1 MATKKPAPIMI
12 PAGEDEMIGRIYSG
26 IKARQDRP
34 MRLSRLGASGI
45 GEECLRKIWMDWRGY
60 DVVDFDG
67 RMLRLFETGNLQEE
81 RIVSDLK
88 NAGYQVYE
96 KDSNGEQFTFTDKTG
111 HFVVKTDGV
120 IKGIPSAENT
130 PHVLEVKTHNK
141 KSFEELEK
149 KGVVISK
156 PMHYYQVQAGML
168 FSGIERGLY
177 LALSKDNEAFYVR
190 RIKPDAHTQN
200 DILKRID
207 ILVNAEIRP
216 ARIGESDEAYPCR
229 WCDFKEVCF
238 DKKPPLKNCRTCEFS
253 KPIEDGKWFCESYAV
268 ELPMETQLTGCEDS
282 YVQKGK

>member
-1 MATKKPAPIMI
+1 MI
-12 PAGEDEMIGRIYSG
+12 PAAEDEMIGQIYSG
-26 IKARQDRP
+26 IKARQARP

-60 DVVDFDG
+60 DSTDFGG
-67 RMLRLFETGNLQEE
+67 RMLRLFETGNLQED

-88 NAGYQVYE
+88 NAGYAVYAE
-96 KDSNGEQFTFTDKTG
+96 DSNGEQFTFTDKTG

-130 PHVLEVKTHNK
+130 PHVLEIKTHNK

-177 LALSKDNEAFYVR
+177 LALCKDNEQFYVR
-190 RIKPDAHTQN
+190 RIKPDTHTQN

-216 ARIGESDEAYPCR
+216 ARIGESPETYPCR

-238 DKKPPLKNCRTCEFS
+238 YQKPPLVNCRTCEYS
-253 KPIEDGKWFCESYAV
+253 KPIEGGKWQCDKLDI
-268 ELPMETQLTGCEDS
+268 ELDLQDQLDACKMYS
-282 YVQKGK
+282 QKGK

>member
-12 PAGEDEMIGRIYSG
+12 PAQEDEMIGRIYSA
-26 IKARQDRP
+26 IKARRNEP
-34 MRLSRLGASGI
+34 MRLSRIGASSI
-45 GEECLRKIWMDWRGY
+45 GDECLRKIWMDWRGY
-60 DVVDFDG
+60 DSVEFDG
-67 RMLRLFETGNLQEE
+67 RMLRLFETGHLQED

-88 NAGYQVYE
+88 AAGYTVYE

-111 HFVVKTDGV
+111 HFVVKLDGV
-120 IKGIPSAENT
+120 IKGVPSAENT
-130 PHVLEVKTHNK
+130 PHVLEAKTHNK
-141 KSFEELEK
+141 KSFDELEK

-177 LALSKDNEAFYVR
+177 LALGKDNEAFYVR

-207 ILVNAEIRP
+207 ILVNSEMRP
-216 ARIGESDEAYPCR
+216 AQIGESDETYPCR

-238 DKKPPLKNCRTCEFS
+238 DKKPPLKNCRTCEYS
-253 KPIEDGKWFCESYAV
+253 RPVEDGKWWCDRNDFN
-268 ELPMETQLTGCEDS
+268 LPMELQLEGCDDYS
-282 YVQKGK
+282 QKGR

>member
-12 PAGEDEMIGRIYSG
+12 PAAENEMIGQIYNG
-26 IKARQDRP
+26 IKARQARP

-60 DVVDFDG
+60 DSTDFDG
-67 RMLRLFETGNLQEE
+67 RMLRLFETGNLQED

-88 NAGYQVYE
+88 TAKYAVYE

-130 PHVLEVKTHNK
+130 PHVLEIKTHNK

-177 LALSKDNEAFYVR
+177 LALCKDNEQFYVR
-190 RIKPDAHTQN
+190 RIKPDTHTQN

-216 ARIGESDEAYPCR
+216 ARIGESPETYPCR

-238 DKKPPLKNCRTCEFS
+238 DQKLPAVNCRTCDYS
-253 KPIEDGKWFCESYAV
+253 RPVEDGKWQCNRLDI
-268 ELPMETQLTGCEDS
+268 ELDLQDQLDACKMYS
-282 YVQKGK
+282 QKGK

>member
-1 MATKKPAPIMI
+1 
-12 PAGEDEMIGRIYSG
+12 
-26 IKARQDRP
+26 
-34 MRLSRLGASGI
+34 
-45 GEECLRKIWMDWRGY
+45 
-60 DVVDFDG
+60 
-67 RMLRLFETGNLQEE
+67 MLRLFETGHLQED

-88 NAGYQVYE
+88 AAGYTVYE

-111 HFVVKTDGV
+111 HFVVKLDGV

-130 PHVLEVKTHNK
+130 PHVLEAKTHNK
-141 KSFEELEK
+141 KSFDELEK

-177 LALSKDNEAFYVR
+177 FALGKDNEAIYVR
-190 RIKPDAHTQN
+190 RIKPDTHTQN

-253 KPIEDGKWFCESYAV
+253 RPVEEGKWWCDHNDFN
-268 ELPMETQLTGCEDS
+268 LPMELQLEGCES

>member
-12 PAGEDEMIGRIYSG
+12 PAAEDEMIGQIYNG
-26 IKARQDRP
+26 IKARQARP
-34 MRLSRLGASGI
+34 MRLSRLGASSI

-60 DVVDFDG
+60 DSTDFDG
-67 RMLRLFETGNLQEE
+67 RMLRLFETGNLQED

-88 NAGYQVYE
+88 AAGYTVYE
-96 KDSNGEQFTFTDKTG
+96 KDSNGEQFTFTDETG

-130 PHVLEVKTHNK
+130 PHVLEIKTHNK

-177 LALSKDNEAFYVR
+177 LALCKDNEQFYVR
-190 RIKPDAHTQN
+190 RIKPDTHTQN

-207 ILVNAEIRP
+207 IIVNAEIRP
-216 ARIGESDEAYPCR
+216 ARIGESPETYPCR
-229 WCDFKEVCF
+229 WCDFKEACF
-238 DKKPPLKNCRTCEFS
+238 DQKSPEVNCRTCEHS
-253 KPIEDGKWFCESYAV
+253 RPIENGKWLCDQLDI
-268 ELPMETQLTGCEDS
+268 ELTLQEQLDACKM
-282 YVQKGK
+282 YLQKGK

>member
-1 MATKKPAPIMI
+1 MI
-12 PAGEDEMIGRIYSG
+12 PAAEDEMIVRIYAG
-26 IKARQDRP
+26 IKKLSDRA

-60 DVVDFDG
+60 DSVEFEG
-67 RMLRLFETGNLQEE
+67 RMLRLFGTGNLQED

-88 NAGYQVYE
+88 NAGYSVYE

-120 IKGIPSAENT
+120 IKGVPSAENT
-130 PHVLEVKTHNK
+130 PHVLEIKTHNK

-177 LALSKDNEAFYVR
+177 LALNKDNEQFYVR
-190 RIKPDAHTQN
+190 RIKPDAHTQS

-216 ARIGESDEAYPCR
+216 ARIGESPETYPCR

-238 DKKPPLKNCRTCEFS
+238 DMKSPAVNCRTCEYS
-253 KPIEDGKWFCESYAV
+253 RPIEDGKWQCDRLDI
-268 ELPMETQLTGCEDS
+268 ELDLQDQLDACKMYS
-282 YVQKGK
+282 QKGK

>member
-12 PAGEDEMIGRIYSG
+12 PAQEDEMIGRIYSA
-26 IKARQDRP
+26 IKARRNEP
-34 MRLSRLGASGI
+34 MRLSRIGASSI
-45 GEECLRKIWMDWRGY
+45 GDECLRKIWMDWRGY
-60 DVVDFDG
+60 DRVEFDG
-67 RMLRLFETGNLQEE
+67 RMLRLFETGHLQED

-88 NAGYQVYE
+88 AAGYTVYE

-111 HFVVKTDGV
+111 HFVVKLDGV
-120 IKGIPSAENT
+120 IKGVPSAENT
-130 PHVLEVKTHNK
+130 PHVLEAKTHNK
-141 KSFEELEK
+141 KSFDELEK

-177 LALSKDNEAFYVR
+177 LALGKDNEALYVR

-207 ILVNAEIRP
+207 LLVNSEMRP
-216 ARIGESDEAYPCR
+216 AQIGESDETYPCR

-238 DKKPPLKNCRTCEFS
+238 DKKPPLKNCRTCEYS
-253 KPIEDGKWFCESYAV
+253 RPVENGKWWCDRNDFN
-268 ELPMETQLTGCEDS
+268 LPMELQLEGCDDYS
-282 YVQKGK
+282 QKGR

>member
-1 MATKKPAPIMI
+1 MATKKPAPILI
-12 PAGEDEMIGRIYSG
+12 SAAEDEMIGQIYAA
-26 IKARQDRP
+26 IKQRQSRP

-60 DVVDFDG
+60 GSVEFDG
-67 RMLRLFETGNLQEE
+67 RMLRLFETGHLQED

-88 NAGYQVYE
+88 AAGYTVYE

-111 HFVVKTDGV
+111 HFVVKLDGV

-130 PHVLEVKTHNK
+130 PHVLEAKTHNK
-141 KSFEELEK
+141 KSFDELEK

-177 LALSKDNEAFYVR
+177 FALGKDNEAIYVR
-190 RIKPDAHTQN
+190 RIKPDTHTQN

-253 KPIEDGKWFCESYAV
+253 RPVEEGKWWCDHNDFN
-268 ELPMETQLTGCEDS
+268 LPMELQLEGCES

>member
-1 MATKKPAPIMI
+1 MI
-12 PAGEDEMIGRIYSG
+12 PAAEDEMIVRIYAG
-26 IKARQDRP
+26 IKKLSDRA

-60 DVVDFDG
+60 DSVEFEG
-67 RMLRLFETGNLQEE
+67 RMLRLFGTGNLQED

-88 NAGYQVYE
+88 NAGYSVYE

-120 IKGIPSAENT
+120 IKGVPSAENT
-130 PHVLEVKTHNK
+130 PHVLEIKTHNK

-177 LALSKDNEAFYVR
+177 LALNKDNEQFYVR
-190 RIKPDAHTQN
+190 RIKPDAHTQS

-207 ILVNAEIRP
+207 TLVNAEIRP

-238 DKKPPLKNCRTCEFS
+238 DKKLPLKNCRTCEFS
-253 KPIEDGKWFCESYAV
+253 RPVEEGKWWCDHNDFN
-268 ELPMETQLTGCEDS
+268 LPMALQLEGCES